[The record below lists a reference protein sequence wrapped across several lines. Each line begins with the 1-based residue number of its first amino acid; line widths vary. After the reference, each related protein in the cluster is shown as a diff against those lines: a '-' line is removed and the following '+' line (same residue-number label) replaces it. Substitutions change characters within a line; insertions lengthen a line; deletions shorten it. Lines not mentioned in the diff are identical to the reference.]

1 MISLKYLSLQL
12 NNDCLYLYE
21 CITIIILILGTP
33 LKPTVEVSPETL
45 VKLRVNNYTLQM
57 RCLPN
62 DSRFSYKWERKD
74 MQLPLNAK
82 YVNSEH
88 LVIFNVKPEDSG
100 EYRCT
105 MSNYTGQIASDYVLV
120 TVKGLIPIYSA
131 Y

>member
-1 MISLKYLSLQL
+1 MHYY
-12 NNDCLYLYE
+12 NY
-21 CITIIILILGTP
+21 LILGTP

-120 TVKGLIPIYSA
+120 TMEGLISYI
-131 Y
+131 